1 MTINFYCVYSRYK
14 LIKQG
19 ARKMMTEHEARD
31 MLLSI
36 DTKVRY
42 DNLFHWFENKK
53 FKNDG
58 NYPRTTNLVLEFSA
72 WLDTLDDYDLAE
84 ELGLFAD
91 FNDEDDALKAARQA
105 REEITR
111 GIDNW
116 LEK

>member
-1 MTINFYCVYSRYK
+1 
-14 LIKQG
+14 
-19 ARKMMTEHEARD
+19 MTEELKND
-31 MLLSI
+31 MLKAI

-42 DNLFHWFENKK
+42 DNLFHWFENNK
-53 FKNDG
+53 FTNEG
-58 NYPRTTNLVLEFSA
+58 NYPRATNLVLEFSD
-72 WLDTLDDYDLAE
+72 WLYTLDDYDLAE

-105 REEITR
+105 REELTR